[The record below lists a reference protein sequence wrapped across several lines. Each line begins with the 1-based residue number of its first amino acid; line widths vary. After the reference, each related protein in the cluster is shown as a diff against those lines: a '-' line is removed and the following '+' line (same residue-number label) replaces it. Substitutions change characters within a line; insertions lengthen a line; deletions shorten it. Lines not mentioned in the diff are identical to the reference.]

1 MRLIQWRCNPNP
13 QTYRQIMVMESCN
26 HMEVL
31 LNVWENTNYVD
42 LQSDLS
48 FHIFSIEFSHAATFF
63 GRLQHT
69 KSRVGWCRHAPN
81 DLVCRGWYSHST
93 ARLTDLQYWSIL
105 RIWETLRDCGT
116 ISSLYIYTHIQS
128 HTHIYIYIHICIQC
142 NPAQWTFDLSSVQ
155 RVCLFDRD
163 IRNHRLSSRQSSWCN
178 LWWQKTRWSL
188 VVWTFCVRFVWFC
201 TFTFIDFPQYSTI
214 FLCFTLFAYLSS
226 DDIRTLG
233 GSWIRSPG
241 CFWLLWVRDSC
252 WFTLVHVHAELPS
265 DKSSITKW
273 IATKGWWCPWRLQE
287 AFR

>member
-31 LNVWENTNYVD
+31 LNAWENTNYVD

-116 ISSLYIYTHIQS
+116 ISSLYIYIYTYSHI
-128 HTHIYIYIHICIQC
+128 HTHTYIYVNCMNHFHPWAVHSQ
-142 NPAQWTFDLSSVQ
+142 V
-155 RVCLFDRD
+155 D
-163 IRNHRLSSRQSSWCN
+163 IR
-178 LWWQKTRWSL
+178 
-188 VVWTFCVRFVWFC
+188 
-201 TFTFIDFPQYSTI
+201 
-214 FLCFTLFAYLSS
+214 
-226 DDIRTLG
+226 RTLSAEKRSQLRDWPRVGQCYPIDIGSGASPGAGEVTCHG
-233 GSWIRSPG
+233 GSR
-241 CFWLLWVRDSC
+241 R
-252 WFTLVHVHAELPS
+252 
-265 DKSSITKW
+265 
-273 IATKGWWCPWRLQE
+273 PWPEEVSRW
-287 AFR
+287 RGRPR